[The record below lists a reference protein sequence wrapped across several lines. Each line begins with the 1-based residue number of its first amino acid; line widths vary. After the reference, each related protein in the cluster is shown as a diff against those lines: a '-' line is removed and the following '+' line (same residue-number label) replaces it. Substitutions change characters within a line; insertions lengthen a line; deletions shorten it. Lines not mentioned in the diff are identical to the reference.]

1 MSVVRKVHSGRTPE
15 SLKPK
20 VTRTVS
26 SPESASKS
34 KDSEQ
39 EGTWAY
45 GPPFDSHLEYETS
58 DEIDQLAK
66 AFVAFRAVCP
76 NVDKDRDGYNYKYA
90 TLGNI
95 IAKSREHLKK
105 AGLAIMQFPIAGTK
119 SLGVI
124 TVLLHESGQ
133 FIRARFLMPIPSLSS
148 TNVTQDAGAAITY
161 ARRYS
166 ISAVLC
172 IASDED
178 TDASYSGGSKV
189 SRRK

>member
-1 MSVVRKVHSGRTPE
+1 MSVVRKVHSGRSPE

-20 VTRTVS
+20 SARTEETSV
-26 SPESASKS
+26 PTDDPQTTAAMEH
-34 KDSEQ
+34 
-39 EGTWAY
+39 
-45 GPPFDSHLEYETS
+45 HLEYETS
-58 DEIDQLAK
+58 EKIDQLAK
-66 AFVAFRAVCP
+66 AFVAFRAACP
-76 NVDKDRDGYNYKYA
+76 NVDKDRDGYNCKYA

-95 IAKSREHLKK
+95 IVKSREHLRK

-161 ARRYS
+161 ARRYA

-178 TDASYSGGSKV
+178 TDASYSGGGSKV

>member
-1 MSVVRKVHSGRTPE
+1 MTVVRKVPARAPAVEPTVGKKKATKADATPE
-15 SLKPK
+15 AEA
-20 VTRTVS
+20 TVVAADPSVEGKIEYES
-26 SPESASKS
+26 SPS
-34 KDSEQ
+34 
-39 EGTWAY
+39 
-45 GPPFDSHLEYETS
+45 
-58 DEIDQLAK
+58 IDKLAK
-66 AFVAFRAVCP
+66 AFVAFRATCP

-95 IAKSREHLKK
+95 IAKSRDHLKK
-105 AGLAIMQFPIAGTK
+105 NGLAVMQFPIAEPK

-124 TVLLHESGQ
+124 TVVMHESGQ

-161 ARRYS
+161 ARRYAL
-166 ISAVLC
+166 SAVLG

-178 TDASYSGGSKV
+178 TDGNYGSKV

>member
-20 VTRTVS
+20 ATRTE
-26 SPESASKS
+26 SPETPSVPDGQQAIAI
-34 KDSEQ
+34 EN
-39 EGTWAY
+39 
-45 GPPFDSHLEYETS
+45 HLEYETS
-58 DEIDQLAK
+58 EEIDQLAK